1 MMKKKILLSLLG
13 IFLGFLLFATWKGYD
28 IYKEYNNSVTKEG
41 EQVEVNIEKG
51 ASIKQIVVVLKEK
64 GLIQY
69 EYAFLWKVKQMN
81 YGSKLRYGTFLLHK
95 GMCIEDILNTLSSKG
110 IDKEKIKVVIPE
122 GYSVELIAKRLEEKG
137 ICSEVEFLNA
147 ANSLEYDFSFLKQ
160 LKIKDGVT
168 YQLQGFLFPA
178 TYEFYPDSDASFIVE
193 TMLHTFVKYVGED
206 RIEQMAQEGQDLYE
220 IVTIASMIE
229 REARVEEERPMIAG
243 VIYNRLKEN
252 MRLQIDPT
260 VLYPLTNGLY
270 NAKRVLY
277 KDLEIESPYNTYR
290 NHGLPLGPI
299 CSPGLSAIEGAL
311 NPAKHEYL
319 FYHTDGSPEGR
330 HIFTKTFEEHKETM
344 K

>member
-1 MMKKKILLSLLG
+1 MMKKKILLAILG
-13 IFLGFLLFATWKGYD
+13 IFLGFLLFVTWKGYD

-41 EQVEVNIEKG
+41 EQVEVTIEKG
-51 ASIKQIVVVLKEK
+51 TNIKKIAMVLKEK
-64 GLIQY
+64 GLIEY
-69 EYAFLWKVKQMN
+69 EYAFLWKVKQTE
-81 YGSKLRYGTFLLHK
+81 YGSKLRYGTFILHK
-95 GMCIEDILNTLSSKG
+95 GMCIEDMLKVLSSKG
-110 IDKEKIKVVIPE
+110 VDKEKVKVVIPE
-122 GYSVELIAKRLEEKG
+122 GYSIELIAKRLEEKG
-137 ICSEVEFLNA
+137 VCKEVDFLEA
-147 ANSLEYDFSFLKQ
+147 TNSLDYDLPFLKQ
-160 LKIKDGVT
+160 LKIKDGVN

-178 TYEFYPDSDASFIVE
+178 TYEFYPNSDARHIVE

-206 RIEQMAQEGQDLYE
+206 RIEQMTQSGQDLYE

-229 REARVEEERPMIAG
+229 REARVEEERPIIAG

-277 KDLEIESPYNTYR
+277 KDLEIDSPYNTYR

-311 NPAKHEYL
+311 NPAEHEYL